1 MDLTKELQ
9 AKSFTEMESD
19 NFHLPTLHLHK
30 PAIFLDDVL
39 SIIAD
44 TERAVGLKNMV
55 SLPSRTQWIKVSE
68 KKPKYNID
76 VLCYDSDRGRI
87 IIASLKMGYTDLD
100 KWFRDGFGNYG
111 NQRGITKWMPLPEA

>member
-55 SLPSRTQWIKVSE
+55 SDETGGQEDESDKKCQQLESMGKKTFDCGMPATHYCFDTKDYYCSE
-68 KKPKYNID
+68 HAMIA
-76 VLCYDSDRGRI
+76 
-87 IIASLKMGYTDLD
+87 IIAGLK
-100 KWFRDGFGNYG
+100 
-111 NQRGITKWMPLPEA
+111 QRNIFKKS